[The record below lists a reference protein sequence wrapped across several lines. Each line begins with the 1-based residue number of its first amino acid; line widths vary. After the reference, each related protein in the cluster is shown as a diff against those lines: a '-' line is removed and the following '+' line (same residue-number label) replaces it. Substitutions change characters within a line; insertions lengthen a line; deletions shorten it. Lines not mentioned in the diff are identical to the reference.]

1 MYLQNV
7 ISFWFLMYVVHTSPS
22 TSSQEALDSATWEV
36 PSNCSCAL
44 NVIFLRHFN
53 EILYSCTCVTN
64 PCLCMHFKLCYTW
77 ENSLVS
83 QSCYRNMFKT
93 FNWWSS
99 NRCCHNSKLHM
110 CNIPVFVYACSWSWY
125 IVSSSAPYPDW
136 PLSGY
141 FQRHCCMCTPHH
153 HLTPYMCSILSL
165 QSFTL
170 QCFAWKIID

>member
-53 EILYSCTCVTN
+53 EILYSCTCVTY

-110 CNIPVFVYACSWSWY
+110 CNIYTRVCVCMLMKLIHSFLFCS
-125 IVSSSAPYPDW
+125 
-136 PLSGY
+136 LS
-141 FQRHCCMCTPHH
+141 R
-153 HLTPYMCSILSL
+153 LTPLWILPKTLLYVHSSPPFDSIHV
-165 QSFTL
+165 
-170 QCFAWKIID
+170 